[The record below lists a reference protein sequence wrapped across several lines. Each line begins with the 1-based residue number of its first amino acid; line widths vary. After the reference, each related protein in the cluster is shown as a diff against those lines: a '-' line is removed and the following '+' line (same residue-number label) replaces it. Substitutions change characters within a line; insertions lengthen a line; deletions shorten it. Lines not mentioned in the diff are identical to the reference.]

1 MFIKLFIAIFCWPE
15 MLVGRFAVKIGR
27 LFSVELRE
35 DCEME
40 VEVINL

>member
-1 MFIKLFIAIFCWPE
+1 
-15 MLVGRFAVKIGR
+15 MLVGRFAVKIGH

-40 VEVINL
+40 VEAINL